1 MPATSQNA
9 TTSKNATKPST
20 SKTGTA
26 PVTKN
31 EHTDSAVTSSGKPD
45 QAAYHAEQDRIKK
58 EIDDLQGQL
67 TAVKEKIGLTSKGG
81 PNAERR
87 NALKAQLDEIRG
99 QQGDNK
105 SSRGKLLEQIKA
117 LQESNQNKIKELQ
130 ASKAKLT
137 YKTSAEI
144 DAQIAKLERQIESGN
159 MKIVDERR
167 AINDITVLKRQKRTT
182 DGFEADQEAIDND
195 KARIEELRKQLDDP
209 ETKAVSDKFDAIK
222 AELDQLRKEDDESF
236 ANRNQLYDRRNEL
249 QAQVDALY
257 ATKKESSQK
266 YREASDR
273 YYAKL
278 SEDKARRA
286 ERAKAQR
293 AAAEEDKKR
302 EEAERL
308 REEAEIP
315 AYQAEIEDCQTLIDY
330 LSGNPTASSGG
341 LELGSTPLTG
351 VPKLELRKVEE
362 PTIENLKIKK
372 EWFIAN
378 QAIQT
383 AANKA
388 KAEKEIAA
396 LTKGKG
402 LTSAEDGNAE
412 AGTSGV
418 PTEASSPAPAAQE
431 IEAS

>member
-1 MPATSQNA
+1 
-9 TTSKNATKPST
+9 
-20 SKTGTA
+20 
-26 PVTKN
+26 
-31 EHTDSAVTSSGKPD
+31 
-45 QAAYHAEQDRIKK
+45 
-58 EIDDLQGQL
+58 
-67 TAVKEKIGLTSKGG
+67 
-81 PNAERR
+81 
-87 NALKAQLDEIRG
+87 
-99 QQGDNK
+99 
-105 SSRGKLLEQIKA
+105 
-117 LQESNQNKIKELQ
+117 
-130 ASKAKLT
+130 
-137 YKTSAEI
+137 
-144 DAQIAKLERQIESGN
+144 
-159 MKIVDERR
+159 
-167 AINDITVLKRQKRTT
+167 
-182 DGFEADQEAIDND
+182 
-195 KARIEELRKQLDDP
+195 
-209 ETKAVSDKFDAIK
+209 
-222 AELDQLRKEDDESF
+222 
-236 ANRNQLYDRRNEL
+236 
-249 QAQVDALY
+249 VDALY

-362 PTIENLKIKK
+362 PVAEGLIARKKKGEDDENYFVGGKGKKKKANGAPAATPSTDKFSVPLAKLSALMQLSIPPPATAADVPQTIENLKIKK